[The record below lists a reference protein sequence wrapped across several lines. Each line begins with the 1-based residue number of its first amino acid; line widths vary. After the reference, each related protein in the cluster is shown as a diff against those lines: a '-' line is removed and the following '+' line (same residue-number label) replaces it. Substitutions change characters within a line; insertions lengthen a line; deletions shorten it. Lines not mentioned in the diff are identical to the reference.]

1 MTEFGTLAD
10 DRAQVNGAAHDVMR
24 ELGTFADGHAQAN
37 GAAHDVM
44 AVAQTLR
51 AALAARAAAADD
63 HGAFPEEGL
72 REIRKSGLMG
82 LVVDRQYGGMGAS
95 FSTMAEV
102 AQILAEGCTST
113 AMIWAMHCQQ
123 VATLADHGGFALRE
137 SVLPRIAAGE
147 LYIASVTSERNKAGE
162 LLTAIAPLLR
172 DEDNWIVERDAPV
185 VTGGANA
192 DAYLAT
198 MRASPEANPSDV
210 VLVFVERAQMDIR
223 LQSGWSAMGM
233 RSTQSA
239 GMSMKGAVPHSQLI
253 VHARGFKQIAVATM
267 VPVGHIA
274 WAATWIGAA
283 RGAFRRLLA
292 LLRDPARRGS
302 FPLQSELFVARLAR
316 ARLALDTASAFLRQV
331 TATYDRLRS
340 QHGVDSDVFSSPWF
354 NIHINGLKILASE
367 KAFAVVDQ
375 LVQLAGLR
383 HGYLKGSDIGLERCF
398 RDLRSA
404 SLMYAN
410 DKLYVANGKLSLL
423 DRDVTL
429 I

>member
-1 MTEFGTLAD
+1 
-10 DRAQVNGAAHDVMR
+10 MR
-24 ELGTFADGHAQAN
+24 ELGTFADDCAQAN

-44 AVAQTLR
+44 VVAQTLR
-51 AALAARAAAADD
+51 VVLAARATEADD

-210 VLVFVERAQMDIR
+210 VLVFVERAQMNIR

-233 RSTQSA
+233 RSNSKRGDVDEGCCSSQSA
-239 GMSMKGAVPHSQLI
+239 HCARPGLHADSRGDDGPGRSHSMGGDMDRRRSRRISP
-253 VHARGFKQIAVATM
+253 
-267 VPVGHIA
+267 
-274 WAATWIGAA
+274 AA
-283 RGAFRRLLA
+283 RPLARPRPARIIPTPVGAFRRA
-292 LLRDPARRGS
+292 AGAGP
-302 FPLQSELFVARLAR
+302 PR
-316 ARLALDTASAFLRQV
+316 A
-331 TATYDRLRS
+331 
-340 QHGVDSDVFSSPWF
+340 
-354 NIHINGLKILASE
+354 
-367 KAFAVVDQ
+367 
-375 LVQLAGLR
+375 
-383 HGYLKGSDIGLERCF
+383 
-398 RDLRSA
+398 
-404 SLMYAN
+404 
-410 DKLYVANGKLSLL
+410 
-423 DRDVTL
+423 
-429 I
+429 